1 MYRQIDSPQDH
12 VILQD
17 DLNKL
22 VDWSNTW
29 QMKFNV
35 DKCVVMNFGTSRTK
49 TKYEYKMNN
58 QTLETVI
65 HNPYLGVELTD
76 NLKYNDHIDTITSK
90 ASRVLGFVKR
100 NLKHCPR
107 TVKERAHQTLV
118 RPKLNIV
125 HRYGILNTKLLS
137 RKLNKYSGMQLVL
150 C

>member
-1 MYRQIDSPQDH
+1 
-12 VILQD
+12 
-17 DLNKL
+17 
-22 VDWSNTW
+22 
-29 QMKFNV
+29 MKFNV

-58 QTLETVI
+58 QTLETVK

-90 ASRVLGFVKR
+90 ASRVLGFGNVISNIVLELSKKEHIKR
-100 NLKHCPR
+100 WLDPNS
-107 TVKERAHQTLV
+107 
-118 RPKLNIV
+118 NIV
-125 HRYGILNTKLLS
+125 HRYGIPNTKLPS